1 MPIYRDLELKYSDKK
16 GKKKGCE
23 MFKKEFFKSDV
34 WHRLLVTFA
43 ETRKVPGAVVEF
55 YCVDETSFKVA
66 TLLPLESCLLLEVY
80 EEEKEE
86 CGDIEVVYVEKKS
99 TVRILPYEQIKYIDL
114 KVESEKVRMYDKPPM
129 GFRPAELKEG

>member
-1 MPIYRDLELKYSDKK
+1 
-16 GKKKGCE
+16 
-23 MFKKEFFKSDV
+23 MFKKEFFKSEV
-34 WHRLLVTFA
+34 WHRLLIAFA

-55 YCVDETSFKVA
+55 YCVDETSFKAA

-80 EEEKEE
+80 EEEKEDL
-86 CGDIEVVYVEKKS
+86 GDIEVVSAVKRKS

-114 KVESEKVRMYDKPPM
+114 KVESEEVRMYDRPPM